1 MMKKTLPLAALT
13 VLGLTSVASAAR
25 NTNASGKPVSGDVC
39 APSQP
44 AVCYPDDCP
53 PCQRCLGPENFAGNP
68 PVCPKGCNG
77 DFDIIVA
84 AFYWSAHQDGMEYAI
99 DTEVTQPTVLNIEN
113 NRVFNQLA
121 GAEYKHPS
129 SKWDWGFKVGL
140 GYCSPCDGWDVQ
152 LLWTWFHGRNHNEV
166 DADTTDNHAV
176 LPLWTNFANARG
188 GVLFATDAEIHWK
201 LKLNL
206 IDLELGRDYWVSR
219 YLSIRPFVGLRYASI
234 RQHTSIEYNG
244 GSFAGPIGTTPGT
257 QNAFNDF
264 VDLQNNYRGAG
275 LRAGLD
281 SEWNFGC
288 GWALWGNL
296 AASIIYGRFSV
307 DHDEIIRIAN
317 LSPHSIASVVDAN
330 ESFRASRAIL
340 DMGLGVQWSTMFCSC
355 KYGFTAM
362 LGWESHMFFDQ
373 NQMWRVTR
381 VDSIAQGGGPAVVP
395 TVGPTDDLN
404 LSSNPPVL
412 NLTGDNVLQQNRGS
426 LDAQGWTL
434 TLRLEY

>member
-1 MMKKTLPLAALT
+1 MVKKYLPLAALT

-77 DFDIIVA
+77 DFDITVA
-84 AFYWSAHQDGMEYAI
+84 AFYWSTHQDGMEYAI
-99 DTEVTQPTVLNIEN
+99 ENGVTQPATITTPADTQ
-113 NRVFNQLA
+113 VFNQLA

-129 SKWDWGFKVGL
+129 SKWDWGFKLGL

-152 LLWTWFHGRNHNEV
+152 LLWTWFHGRNHNSL
-166 DADTTDNHAV
+166 DADPSDNTAI
-176 LPLWTNFANARG
+176 LPLWSQFVATAG
-188 GVLFATDAEIHWK
+188 TPIFATSAEAHWK
-201 LKLNL
+201 VKLNL
-206 IDLELGRDYWVSR
+206 IDLELGRDFWVSR
-219 YLSIRPFVGLRYASI
+219 YLAVRPFVGLRYASI
-234 RQHTSIEYNG
+234 RQHTELDYNG
-244 GSFAGPIGTTPGT
+244 GSWAASATTAAQFAYNGI
-257 QNAFNDF
+257 
-264 VDLQNNYRGAG
+264 VDLENNYRGAG
-275 LRAGLD
+275 LRAGLN

-288 GWALWGNL
+288 GWALWGDL
-296 AASIIYGRFSV
+296 AASIIYGRFRV
-307 DHDEIIRIAN
+307 DHDEIIRLAS
-317 LSPHSIASVVDAN
+317 LSPHSETNILDTT

-362 LGWESHMFFDQ
+362 LGWESHIFFDQ
-373 NQMWRVTR
+373 NQMWRVSR
-381 VDSIAQGGGPAVVP
+381 VKATPSGTLATIPPGP
-395 TVGPTDDLN
+395 
-404 LSSNPPVL
+404 
-412 NLTGDNVLQQNRGS
+412 NLTGDNVFEQRRGT

-434 TLRLEY
+434 TFKLDY

>member
-1 MMKKTLPLAALT
+1 MVKKYLPLAALT

-77 DFDIIVA
+77 DFDITVA

-99 DTEVTQPTVLNIEN
+99 ENGVTQPADQVVATPNVNT
-113 NRVFNQLA
+113 VFNQLA

-129 SKWDWGFKVGL
+129 SKWDWGFKLGL

-152 LLWTWFHGRNHNEV
+152 LLWTWFRGRNHNSL
-166 DADTTDNHAV
+166 DADPSDNTAI
-176 LPLWTNFANARG
+176 LPLWSDFVNSIG
-188 GVLFATDAEIHWK
+188 GPLFATSAEDHWK

-206 IDLELGRDYWVSR
+206 IDLELGRDFWVSR
-219 YLSIRPFVGLRYASI
+219 YLAIRPFVGLRYASI
-234 RQHTSIEYNG
+234 RQHTEIDYNG
-244 GSFAGPIGTTPGT
+244 GSWAGNAT
-257 QNAFNDF
+257 QQAFNGI
-264 VDLQNNYRGAG
+264 VDLENNYRGAG
-275 LRAGLD
+275 LRAGLN

-288 GWALWGNL
+288 GWALWGDL
-296 AASIIYGRFSV
+296 AASIIYGRFRV
-307 DHDEIIRIAN
+307 DHDEIIRLAS
-317 LSPHSIASVVDAN
+317 LSPHSITSVLDTT

-362 LGWESHMFFDQ
+362 LGWESHIFFDQ
-373 NQMWRVTR
+373 NQMWRVSR
-381 VDSIAQGGGPAVVP
+381 VGAGTQGPPPNLGTIDP
-395 TVGPTDDLN
+395 TALN
-404 LSSNPPVL
+404 LS
-412 NLTGDNVLQQNRGS
+412 GDNVFEQRRGT

-434 TLRLEY
+434 TFKLDY